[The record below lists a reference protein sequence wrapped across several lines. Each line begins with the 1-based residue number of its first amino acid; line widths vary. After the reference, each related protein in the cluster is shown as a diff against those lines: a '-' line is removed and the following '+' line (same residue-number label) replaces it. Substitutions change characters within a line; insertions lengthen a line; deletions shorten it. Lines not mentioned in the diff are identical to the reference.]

1 MPCKT
6 LIRRCRKKKKLSFA
20 REERLSFLYQTLNQK
35 IFSRASQTKTFPHKL
50 KAKTGPYE
58 IVEILSEWVY
68 VVEHLITEKQSL
80 SNLSLQYC
88 FGLQPH
94 INEFWS
100 LCFWT
105 QLMNLLTVFITFW
118 SSTELR
124 HCSEHDALSA
134 QGCSAYLSMYH
145 TLFDCAPY
153 GRGCAQWNLLCGQAV
168 HKPEIWISYHRKPKN
183 LGYHHLTT

>member
-20 REERLSFLYQTLNQK
+20 REERLSFLYQTLNHE
-35 IFSRASQTKTFPHKL
+35 IFSRASQTKTFPQKL

-94 INEFWS
+94 INEF
-100 LCFWT
+100 
-105 QLMNLLTVFITFW
+105 
-118 SSTELR
+118 
-124 HCSEHDALSA
+124 
-134 QGCSAYLSMYH
+134 
-145 TLFDCAPY
+145 
-153 GRGCAQWNLLCGQAV
+153 
-168 HKPEIWISYHRKPKN
+168 
-183 LGYHHLTT
+183 